1 MKMYRIEKATLE
13 DLPQYLLCAEKF
25 IKFYGFAWN
34 PDSVTKSIQH
44 ILDKGVFLAAKQGDN
59 VIGVIAAML
68 IPNLWDANNI
78 IFQEM
83 FWWVEEDYRKGS
95 VGIRLLL
102 ELEKQAPENTTVV
115 LSVLPKSNIK
125 DETLTK
131 LGYVARE
138 KAYTKE

>member
-1 MKMYRIEKATLE
+1 MYKIEKATLD
-13 DLPQYLLCAEKF
+13 DLPQCLVCAEKF
-25 IKFYGFAWN
+25 INFYGFTWN
-34 PDSVTKSIQH
+34 PDSVAKFIRY
-44 ILDKGVFLAAKQGDN
+44 ILDNGVFLVAKQKDT
-59 VIGVIAAML
+59 VIGGIAAML
-68 IPNLWDANNI
+68 APNLWDSNDV

-83 FWWVEEDYRKGS
+83 FWWVEEDYRQGS

-102 ELEKQAPENTTVV
+102 ELEKQAPENATVV

-131 LGYVARE
+131 LGYVVRE